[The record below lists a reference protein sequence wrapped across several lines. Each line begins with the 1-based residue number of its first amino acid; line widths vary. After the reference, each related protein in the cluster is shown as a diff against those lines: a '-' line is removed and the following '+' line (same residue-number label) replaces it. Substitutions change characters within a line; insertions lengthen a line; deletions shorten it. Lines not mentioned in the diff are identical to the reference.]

1 MNIRPLYRLL
11 KILTYAQD
19 EKVTLN
25 SKILP
30 FKGDRFLFTNQAAAR
45 EQIIIVFMLVLKLTA
60 NVNSDA
66 LILRLWRASG
76 SLNHFI

>member
-25 SKILP
+25 LKILP
-30 FKGDRFLFTNQAAAR
+30 CKGTDLFSNQAAGR

-60 NVNSDA
+60 NVN
-66 LILRLWRASG
+66 
-76 SLNHFI
+76 